1 MKEGCGVNVSRQQ
14 ERTNQSVKTTLPKDL
29 QIQMLKF
36 FLKTSVPRKKRE
48 QMERERAQQEQVKC
62 AKVESGQAQQEQ
74 LKLEQ
79 TQTISLSSETKSD
92 GSEKK

>member
-1 MKEGCGVNVSRQQ
+1 MKANCTQQ
-14 ERTNQSVKTTLPKDL
+14 VTQAENAKTTLPKDL

-48 QMERERAQQEQVKC
+48 QMERERAQ
-62 AKVESGQAQQEQ
+62 
-74 LKLEQ
+74 LEQ
-79 TQTISLSSETKSD
+79 SKPEQSKTISLSSETKSD